1 MWRCGS
7 RARTSKKSNSAR
19 SPITREPTMSSCP
32 HRVVNGVSV
41 FFFLN
46 RPGFRRGRAIA
57 FRRSTSRRSKRSVA
71 NITADGGDVDD
82 IERAYKID
90 SQWRCSSPGRQSNGN
105 ILPIVVSDSRVD
117 RVHFPVGAVASVE
130 NLNDSFLSRWT
141 LPNIAA
147 LPFLCYP
154 TLQFARLAIVIINQG
169 AAGFAVW
176 VKKCIHEAGRALRRF
191 LPKA

>member
-1 MWRCGS
+1 ML
-7 RARTSKKSNSAR
+7 
-19 SPITREPTMSSCP
+19 
-32 HRVVNGVSV
+32 VSV
-41 FFFLN
+41 
-46 RPGFRRGRAIA
+46 
-57 FRRSTSRRSKRSVA
+57 VC
-71 NITADGGDVDD
+71 D
-82 IERAYKID
+82 
-90 SQWRCSSPGRQSNGN
+90 WRVELVQC
-105 ILPIVVSDSRVD
+105 
-117 RVHFPVGAVASVE
+117 PVGAVARVE

-191 LPKA
+191 LPKAKSRSVVEGE